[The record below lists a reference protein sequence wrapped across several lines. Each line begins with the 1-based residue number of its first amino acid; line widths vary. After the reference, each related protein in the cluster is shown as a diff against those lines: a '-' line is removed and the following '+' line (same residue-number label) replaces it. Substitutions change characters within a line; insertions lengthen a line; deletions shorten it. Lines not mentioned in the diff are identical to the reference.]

1 MKVML
6 VYGTRPEIIKLSA
19 TIPKLQKYFDTTTV
33 FTTQNYNRIY
43 LPFFEDLELLPADH
57 VLEYER
63 GTPMSELGS
72 ILTKIEQ
79 LIISKIQIVFNFR
92 RY

>member
-19 TIPKLQKYFDTTTV
+19 TIKVAKVFDTTTV
-33 FTTQNYNRIY
+33 FTTQII
-43 LPFFEDLELLPADH
+43 LSTIFFEDLELLPADH

-72 ILTKIEQ
+72 ILT
-79 LIISKIQIVFNFR
+79 N
-92 RY
+92 